1 MKILHVHNQMIRRY
15 GDFNSSYGRKF
26 NNGFIKNNHQVF
38 EFSDRDLARFE
49 APFHFKPLGKSRL
62 NQRLIES
69 CSNFKPDAL
78 IIGHSNLIE
87 RRTLEAIRK
96 LFPNIKIGHWNL
108 DALWIE
114 SNVQRLAFYSEI
126 VDAIFLTTGGDA
138 TEAFRKNRATVSYIP
153 NPTDASIETENNAA
167 KDGFTH
173 DLLYC
178 GVGTPGNYRY
188 DFLKHL
194 HESLGDTIRFK
205 CCGLYGDPPVW
216 GQDYLALL
224 KESKMGLNLNSLED
238 YPLYSSDR
246 IAHLMGNGLLTFVW
260 DKGRMRSLFNDEH
273 LVFFKSIEELAEKIA
288 YFHSKDSERQAIA
301 QSGRAF
307 YHENFSSETVCQ
319 YMIETLFELPFT
331 KNYVWHNLKLQE

>member
-1 MKILHVHNQMIRRY
+1 MKILHIHNQMIRKY
-15 GDFNSSYGRKF
+15 GNFNSTYGRKF
-26 NNGFIKNNHQVF
+26 NNGFIKNNHQVV

-49 APFHFKPLGKSRL
+49 APFHFKPLGKTKL
-62 NQRLIES
+62 NQRLLET
-69 CSNFKPDAL
+69 CANFKPDAL

-87 RRTLEAIRK
+87 LKTFTAIRS
-96 LFPNIKIGHWNL
+96 LLPNLKIGHWNL

-114 SNVQRLAFYSEI
+114 SNVQRLAFYSKI

-138 TEAFRKNRATVSYIP
+138 QESFRKNRATVSFIP
-153 NPTDASIETENNAA
+153 NPADASIESENNATKNTFA
-167 KDGFTH
+167 N

-178 GVGTPGNYRY
+178 GVGTAGNYRY

-194 HESLGDTIRFK
+194 NKSLGDTIRFK

-246 IAHLMGNGLLTFVW
+246 IAQLMGNGVLTFLW
-260 DKGRMRSLFNDEH
+260 DKGNMRRLFNDEQV
-273 LVFFKSIEELAEKIA
+273 VFFNSIEELREKITHYHLNDA
-288 YFHSKDSERQAIA
+288 ERQAIA
-301 QSGRAF
+301 QSGHAF
-307 YHENFSSETVCQ
+307 YHQHYSSDIITQ
-319 YMIETLFELPFT
+319 YMIETLFGLPFSQ
-331 KNYVWHNLKLQE
+331 NYFWLD